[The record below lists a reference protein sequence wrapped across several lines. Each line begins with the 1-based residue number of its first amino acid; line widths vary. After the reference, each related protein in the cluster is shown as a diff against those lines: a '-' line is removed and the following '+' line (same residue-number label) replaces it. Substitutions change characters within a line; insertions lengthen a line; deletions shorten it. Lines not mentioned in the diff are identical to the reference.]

1 MGMVFWILGVMFS
14 RQPTEEILDG
24 KKPGRNTRQ
33 PAKRRREEM
42 FKKLMAK
49 LQNEEGQGLV
59 EYALIIVLVSI
70 ALIAALGL
78 LAGGIS
84 NAFSYA
90 VSALTP
96 A

>member
-1 MGMVFWILGVMFS
+1 
-14 RQPTEEILDG
+14 
-24 KKPGRNTRQ
+24 
-33 PAKRRREEM
+33 M
-42 FKKLMAK
+42 FKKLMGK